1 MALKVLVLSRN
12 YPNEIT
18 PILGLWVEQLVRQ
31 LAKDCEIK
39 VISPVPYCPPL
50 PNFIPYT
57 RYRHIPL
64 KQIINRIEVFY
75 PRFLVGI
82 GYSLHR
88 FEAYTY
94 FIGIKKLVQKIQQEF
109 SFDLIHAHCIYPDG
123 IVATKLGDRY
133 KVPVFITEHAF
144 WHPWLDDYPSVGHQ
158 AVMAASKC
166 DAHILASRSL
176 QDSVMRFTGQS
187 KRTHS
192 IPIGVDVSLFTL
204 PSSESLRQANQIL
217 YVGQIKNSKGVGY
230 LLKAM
235 QSLLD
240 IYLDVEL
247 VIVGGSLWG
256 YQALEEIRLRSLAQS
271 LGLQNKVRFL
281 GPKTPA
287 EVAALMQISA
297 LVVLPSL
304 RETFGAVLVEALACG
319 TPVVATRCGGP
330 EDIVNESV
338 GLLVPPENEKALA
351 EAILHVLQHRH
362 QYHPNRLR
370 SYAVQHYS
378 WERVTEQTLNL
389 YQKVLAFQ

>member
-18 PILGLWVEQLVRQ
+18 PILGLWVEQLVRKSS
-31 LAKDCEIK
+31 KDCEIK
-39 VISPVPYCPPL
+39 VISPIPYCPPL
-50 PNFIPYT
+50 PDFIPYS
-57 RYRHIPL
+57 RYRRIPL
-64 KQIINRIEVFY
+64 KQIVNGIEVFY
-75 PRFLVGI
+75 PRFLVGM

-88 FEAYTY
+88 FEADMY
-94 FIGIKKLVQKIQQEF
+94 FFGIQKLVQKIQQQF
-109 SFDLIHAHCIYPDG
+109 PFDLIHAHCIYPDG
-123 IVATKLGDRY
+123 VVATKLGDRY
-133 KVPVFITEHAF
+133 KVPVVITEHAF
-144 WHPWLDDYPSVGHQ
+144 WHPWLNDYQTVRRQ

-166 DAHILASRSL
+166 NAHILASRSL
-176 QDSVMRFTGQS
+176 QDSVAHFTGES
-187 KRTHS
+187 KRTHA

-204 PSSESLRQANQIL
+204 PSSESLRQTNQIL

-235 QSLLD
+235 HRLLD
-240 IYLDVEL
+240 IHPDAEL

-256 YQALEEIRLRSLAQS
+256 YQAPEEMHLRSLAQS
-271 LGLQNKVRFL
+271 LGIQHKVRFF

-287 EVAALMQISA
+287 EVAALMQTSA
-297 LVVLPSL
+297 LLVLPSL

-338 GLLVPPENEKALA
+338 GLLVPQEDAKALA
-351 EAILHVLQHRH
+351 EAIAHVLQHRH
-362 QYHPNRLR
+362 QYHPDRLR
-370 SYAVQHYS
+370 SYAVQQYS
-378 WERVTEQTLNL
+378 WERVTEQTVNL